1 MKPLSQWDAG
11 FNVHE
16 AYHHQGLS
24 QYDNLVLLPAETRN
38 SQAPP
43 HPIRHRLKCLSILL
57 KSHAQQG
64 F

>member
-1 MKPLSQWDAG
+1 MHCALKRCCNSRRRCTKPLSQWDAG

-38 SQAPP
+38 PQAPP
-43 HPIRHRLKCLSILL
+43 HPIRH
-57 KSHAQQG
+57 
-64 F
+64 